1 MEKLKK
7 IFKEMMDIVPGFDI
21 MEIKE
26 RNEEKFRFP
35 IYLTEDMKNTEI
47 EMLQLSVRSNNCLR
61 RAGINTIGDFV
72 ECVSCEED
80 LKKIRNC
87 GDKSVKEIMRKVFCW
102 QYEMLGEGMKKN
114 YVIGI
119 TRLNH

>member
-1 MEKLKK
+1 MKEVKK
-7 IFKEMMDIVPGFDI
+7 IFKEMMEIVPEYDI

-26 RNEEKFRFP
+26 RNEGKFRFP
-35 IYLTEDMKNTEI
+35 IYLTEEMKNTEI

-80 LKKIRNC
+80 LKKIRSC
-87 GDKSVKEIMRKVFCW
+87 GEKSVKEIMQKVFCW
-102 QYEMLGEGMKKN
+102 QYERLDKGMREK
-114 YVIGI
+114 YVKQVNIFN
-119 TRLNH
+119 T

>member
-1 MEKLKK
+1 MEELKK
-7 IFKEMMDIVPGFDI
+7 RFKEMMEMNPGFDI
-21 MEIKE
+21 MEIKK
-26 RNEEKFRFP
+26 RNEGKFRFP

-61 RAGINTIGDFV
+61 RAGINTIGDFL

-87 GDKSVKEIMRKVFCW
+87 GDKSVKEIMQKVFCW
-102 QYEMLGEGMKKN
+102 QYEMIGEDIQKLFVEN
-114 YVIGI
+114 VIK
-119 TRLNH
+119 LN